1 MNLYATILTLI
12 IRYCNQMLIQDFFR
26 EKGVNFCL
34 ENTDFFFLL
43 WNHNRPRLLS
53 RKVIVKCFILDSN
66 MWSCCFKNLGVRQ
79 VDMMGVGPGPL
90 GEGGAFLPKPAPIF
104 NHYRDHKLGLWYP
117 ILELFLCQTLNFEIY
132 IQD

>member
-12 IRYCNQMLIQDFFR
+12 IRYCNQMLIQDIFERRGSQFLFRKTEILCFF
-26 EKGVNFCL
+26 
-34 ENTDFFFLL
+34 
-43 WNHNRPRLLS
+43 WNHNRPRPIS
-53 RKVIVKCFILDSN
+53 RKVIVKSFILDSN